1 MSYEIYTKTNT
12 GAWRLEAS
20 APTRDEII
28 QLYANIIQFTNI
40 NKVLLTETVP
50 YTVTYD
56 SETREYTPNY
66 SQDNTGNEP

>member
-1 MSYEIYTKTNT
+1 MSYEIDTKTST

-56 SETREYTPNY
+56 SETREYTPSY
-66 SQDNTGNEP
+66 PPIDFGDNP